1 MKIAHEAPLSI
12 YDRVQSLTDY
22 DYALVHLFEE
32 NEKYYDKFYNA
43 LHYEREVI
51 LDNSIFELGT
61 AFDSDR
67 FAYWVE
73 RLHPTYYIIPDVLE
87 DAQGTI
93 VNFDQWQQT
102 YKQLPGKTI
111 AVAQGKTYQ
120 EFIDCYLYLVNKVDK
135 IAISFDY
142 SFFNDWM
149 EVLDNKQPT
158 RYHEWMIGRQLL
170 IKTMLKDGHLK
181 ENVPHHLLGCG
192 LPQEFKDYRK
202 CSFVDSLD
210 TSNPVI
216 HGLKGILY
224 TENGLENK
232 ESVKLFTLMNED
244 VTERWNEIEHNI
256 KMFRGFCFD

>member
-1 MKIAHEAPLSI
+1 
-12 YDRVQSLTDY
+12 
-22 DYALVHLFEE
+22 
-32 NEKYYDKFYNA
+32 
-43 LHYEREVI
+43 
-51 LDNSIFELGT
+51 
-61 AFDSDR
+61 
-67 FAYWVE
+67 
-73 RLHPTYYIIPDVLE
+73 
-87 DAQGTI
+87 
-93 VNFDQWQQT
+93 
-102 YKQLPGKTI
+102 
-111 AVAQGKTYQ
+111 
-120 EFIDCYLYLVNKVDK
+120 
-135 IAISFDY
+135 
-142 SFFNDWM
+142 M